1 MNAGYAA
8 GVFTDA
14 GGRLYGMQQYATSP
28 YGLPT
33 VLSSQSSTAR
43 IPRPGLAPR
52 TGRPGPTGD

>member
-43 IPRPGLAPR
+43 IPSAGFGASNR
-52 TGRPGPTGD
+52 TPWADG